1 MRQAGAWQ
9 CLAARE
15 NSSRAV
21 EGVGRGGEVSGARAC
36 AYSAVVLLLLQGAG
50 GAGHPVLYELSHKY
64 GLRTEQVPESELPN
78 MLEELKEHIRREIR
92 KELKIKE
99 GAEKLREVAA
109 DRRSVAAIV
118 KAANGRL
125 CELQAELHELEGQ
138 IILTQGIQAYGQPYG
153 QAYGQPTLLQTP
165 ATPPSAHHNGR
176 GAMAPYGRIGKAN
189 PQHSYAFKETPGTIL
204 MDL

>member
-1 MRQAGAWQ
+1 M
-9 CLAARE
+9 
-15 NSSRAV
+15 N
-21 EGVGRGGEVSGARAC
+21 
-36 AYSAVVLLLLQGAG
+36 LLQGEYIR
-50 GAGHPVLYELSHKY
+50 HPVLYELSHKY

-138 IILTQGIQAYGQPYG
+138 IILTGP
-153 QAYGQPTLLQTP
+153 PLPLHPPPP
-165 ATPPSAHHNGR
+165 ATPPAANHNGR
-176 GAMAPYGRIGKAN
+176 GECWVSSFG
-189 PQHSYAFKETPGTIL
+189 
-204 MDL
+204 